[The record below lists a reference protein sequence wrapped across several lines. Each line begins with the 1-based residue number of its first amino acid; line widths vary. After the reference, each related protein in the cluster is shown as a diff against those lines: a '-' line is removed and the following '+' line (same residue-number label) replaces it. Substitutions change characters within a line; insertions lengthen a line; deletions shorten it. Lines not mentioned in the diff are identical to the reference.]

1 MVIAAVLIVFAIFSF
16 LLLRGAAQ
24 GRDRALE
31 DQEQAEYLRAYALR
45 KQKKH

>member
-31 DQEQAEYLRAYALR
+31 DQEQVKYLRAYALR
-45 KQKKH
+45 KKKH